1 MQPDLVRR
9 LIAEIVGTA
18 ILVAFGAG
26 SVVAA
31 LTVAGGTPTSKV
43 DYPALGMIA
52 ITFGLAIALAIYAFG
67 TVSGAHINPAVTIG
81 LAAVRRFPW
90 TEVIP
95 YLIAQAIGAFGGGL
109 LIIAVFGKNA
119 ANLSA
124 DGGTKLGAN
133 VSWGAGIAAEVIGT
147 FLLVLAIMALAVDRR
162 APSGWAGL
170 MIGFAVTA
178 AILMVGPLTGGSLN
192 PARTFG
198 PYLSATVFGGSVPWR
213 DYWVYVVGPLAGS
226 LLAVL
231 SYEYVARPERPAVAI
246 EGAEGPV
253 RGRKEPVPS
262 EATGTTGRPV

>member
-9 LIAEIVGTA
+9 LIAEVVGTA

-31 LTVAGGTPTSKV
+31 LTLAGGTPNSTIN
-43 DYPALGMIA
+43 YPALGMIA
-52 ITFGLAIALAIYAFG
+52 LTFGLAIAIAIYAYG
-67 TVSGAHINPAVTIG
+67 TVSGAHINPAVTIS

-90 TEVIP
+90 AEVIP
-95 YLIAQAIGAFGGGL
+95 YIIAQLVGAFAGGL
-109 LIIAVFGKNA
+109 LIIAVFGTNA
-119 ANLSA
+119 ANLGA
-124 DGGTKLGAN
+124 DGGTKLGTN
-133 VSWGAGIAAEVIGT
+133 VSWGAGIVAELIGT

-198 PYLSATVFGGSVPWR
+198 PYLSATIFGGSVPWS
-213 DYWVYVVGPLAGS
+213 DYWVYIVGPIVGG
-226 LLAVL
+226 LLAAA
-231 SYEYVARPERPAVAI
+231 SYEYVARPARPEVAI

-253 RGRKEPVPS
+253 RGRKEPVPT
-262 EATGTTGRPV
+262 EAGGATGRHV